1 MFQDKKNK
9 IPKLIKKISNIRH
22 LEIFYQDETFYDAE
36 EYISDK
42 NDMGGYG
49 EVCLTNLSTIY
60 VNEKGIITKD
70 IGDKMFKL
78 HKNKWVFEQYYN
90 TLKFIGILNFEKIEW
105 RNGKP
110 PLWFRTFFSLGI
122 GGEGRVGRE
131 GINEKDR
138 QTENVKCECTTCN
151 LLYNSYTTDNDK
163 NHLNY
168 LDHNDLPT
176 LKNIKQD
183 FKVFLNLIF
192 WVTLYSICNLF
203 YYSIICETIFSFII
217 LINLIYFLHNT
228 P

>member
-90 TLKFIGILNFEKIEW
+90 TLEFIGILNDEKIDW
-105 RNGKP
+105 WNGLP
-110 PLWFRTFFSLGI
+110 CFRFRTFWFENKDNKNNRI
-122 GGEGRVGRE
+122 K
-131 GINEKDR
+131 INEKDR

-151 LLYNSYTTDNDK
+151 LLYKNYTTNNDK